1 MEAAMNQG
9 EVAIEQFE
17 AQQQQMF
24 LNLVRQ
30 LQIQTF
36 LVKRSPQVNNFIY
49 GELTKLLPMFKEE
62 PSGQNEG

>member
-1 MEAAMNQG
+1 MNAAHGEAAI
-9 EVAIEQFE
+9 AQFE
-17 AQQQQMF
+17 AQQEQMF

-36 LVKRSPQVNNFIY
+36 LVRRSPQVNNFIY

-62 PSGQNEG
+62 SSGQNEG

>member
-30 LQIQTF
+30 VQIQTF